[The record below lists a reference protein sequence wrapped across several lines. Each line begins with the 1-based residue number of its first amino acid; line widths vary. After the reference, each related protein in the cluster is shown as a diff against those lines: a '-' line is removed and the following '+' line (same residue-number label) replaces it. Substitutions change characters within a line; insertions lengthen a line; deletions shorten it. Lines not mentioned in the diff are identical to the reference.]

1 MNKLIIALALS
12 LPFVASTASAAPA
25 KAPLCAACH
34 GAEGKA
40 MIPGYPHLAGQNEQ
54 YLVSSLKAY
63 RDKQRNG
70 GQAVVMQGQAANLT
84 DAEIAEL
91 AAYYAK
97 M

>member
-12 LPFVASTASAAPA
+12 LPFVASTATAAPA

-34 GAEGKA
+34 GADG
-40 MIPGYPHLAGQNEQ
+40 MSTIPGYPHLAGQNEQ

-70 GQAVVMQGQAANLT
+70 GQAAIMQAQAMSLS

-91 AAYYAK
+91 AAYFAK

>member
-1 MNKLIIALALS
+1 
-12 LPFVASTASAAPA
+12 
-25 KAPLCAACH
+25 
-34 GAEGKA
+34 